1 MTSKL
6 RVMKMITKIL
16 GAAFFLT
23 LSIGANAQNGW
34 NWGEQVDVAKEK
46 NVLYNDAYKAK
57 NYETALE
64 PLEWLLTNTPDLNP
78 SIYINGSKIYQALAK
93 KETDAAI
100 KEQHITRGLELFD
113 KRIEYYPNDK
123 ADILDRKSIYAYGF
137 YSKNKEKYGYLYDL
151 YSEAFEL
158 KGANMNSGNLVA
170 YMNVIYKHKFA
181 GGDLSNEQV
190 IESYSNISDALEQQK
205 SRVSGDKKKKYDK
218 MLGNVDKILTA
229 TGVPIECSFV
239 EEKLGPKLEESNDLN
254 MAKKIFGLMLKGKCL
269 DSPLALK
276 AAGIVQE
283 NEPTFGVAKFM
294 AQKNGQDGNDAK
306 AIESFKEAANLTDD
320 NGEKAEMYVNIA
332 RIQLGNGQKSTARS
346 SARRALSFDPSYKDA
361 YKLIGDLYMGSFDD
375 CKQEQSQVQD
385 RAIFIAAYN
394 EYRKAGNSAGM
405 TAAKGQFPSIEDIF
419 NEGKEEGESLTIG
432 CWINVTVSLERRPA
446 N

>member
-1 MTSKL
+1 
-6 RVMKMITKIL
+6 MKTITKIL
-16 GAAFFLT
+16 GTAFFLT
-23 LSIGANAQNGW
+23 LASGAIAQGGDW
-34 NWGEQVDVAKEK
+34 NWGDQVDVAKEK
-46 NVLYNDAYKAK
+46 NVVYTDAYKAK
-57 NYETALE
+57 NYEAAVE

-93 KETDAAI
+93 KETDDAK
-100 KEQHITRGLELFD
+100 KEQHVNRGLELFD

-123 ADILDRKSIYAYGF
+123 ADIMDRKSIYAYGF
-137 YSKNKEKYGYLYDL
+137 FSKNKDKYGYLYEL

-170 YMNVIYKHKFA
+170 FMNVIYKHRFA
-181 GGDLSNEQV
+181 GGDLSDEQV
-190 IESYSNISDALEQQK
+190 IESYSAISDALEQQK
-205 SRVSGDKKKKYDK
+205 SRVSGDKKKRFDN
-218 MLGNVDKILTA
+218 MMGNVDKILTA
-229 TGVPIECSFV
+229 TGVEISCSFV
-239 EEKLGPKLEESNDLN
+239 EEKLGPKLDESNDLN

-294 AQKNGQDGNDAK
+294 AQKNSQDGDDAQ
-306 AIESFKEAANLTDD
+306 AIEFFKEAANLTDD

-332 RIQLGNGQKSTARS
+332 KIQSRKGQKSTARS

-394 EYRKAGNSAGM
+394 EYRKAGNNAGM
-405 TAAKGQFPSIEDIF
+405 SAAKAQFPSIEDIF
-419 NEGKEEGESLTIG
+419 NEGKKEGESLTIG
-432 CWINVTVSLERRPA
+432 CWMNVTVSLERRPA

>member
-1 MTSKL
+1 
-6 RVMKMITKIL
+6 MKTITKIL
-16 GAAFFLT
+16 GTAFFLT
-23 LSIGANAQNGW
+23 LASGAIAQGGDW
-34 NWGEQVDVAKEK
+34 NWGDQVDVAKEK
-46 NVLYNDAYKAK
+46 NVVYTDAYKAK
-57 NYETALE
+57 NYEAAVE

-93 KETDAAI
+93 KETDDAK
-100 KEQHITRGLELFD
+100 KEQHVNRGLELFD

-123 ADILDRKSIYAYGF
+123 ADIMDRKSIYAYGF
-137 YSKNKEKYGYLYDL
+137 YSKNKDKYGYLYEL

-170 YMNVIYKHKFA
+170 FMNVIYKHRFA
-181 GGDLSNEQV
+181 GGDLSDEQV
-190 IESYSNISDALEQQK
+190 IESYSAISDALEQQK
-205 SRVSGDKKKKYDK
+205 SRVSGDKKKKFDK
-218 MLGNVDKILTA
+218 MMGNVDKILTA
-229 TGVPIECSFV
+229 TGVEISCSFV
-239 EEKLGPKLEESNDLN
+239 EEKLGPKLDESNDLN

-294 AQKNGQDGNDAK
+294 AQKNSQDGDDTK
-306 AIESFKEAANLTDD
+306 AIEFFKEAANLTDD

-332 RIQLGNGQKSTARS
+332 KIQSRKGQKSTARN

-405 TAAKGQFPSIEDIF
+405 SAAKAQFPSIEDIF
-419 NEGKEEGESLTIG
+419 NEGKKEGESLTIG
-432 CWINVTVSLERRPA
+432 CWMNVTVSLERRPA